1 MTPGARLALGV
12 GIIVGVTTYM
22 AYVGASAGWQYYVTA
37 DECVM
42 RLSEL
47 SGNRV
52 RVSGQVA
59 AGTLQTTP
67 QRTRVEFIL
76 QGMHQRLL
84 VTGRGRF
91 PDNLEEGVEV
101 VVEGTLDPA
110 GVLRADKILTKC
122 ASKYEERR
130 AERDDNAGVGNG
142 GGTAQAVHSRAEP
155 GGDVKETP

>member
-1 MTPGARLALGV
+1 MTPAARLALGV

-42 RLSEL
+42 RLPEL

-52 RVSGQVA
+52 RVSGHVA
-59 AGTLQTTP
+59 TGTLQAP
-67 QRTRVEFIL
+67 PERTRVDFIL
-76 QGMHQRLL
+76 QGRHQRLQ
-84 VTGRGRF
+84 VTGVGRF

-101 VVEGTLDPA
+101 VVEGTLNPT

-122 ASKYEERR
+122 ASKYEEQR
-130 AERDDNAGVGNG
+130 AERDDDVGR
-142 GGTAQAVHSRAEP
+142 TARVLDRGAEP